1 MRKRSQRYQQ
11 KMAKAY
17 EQAVQPR
24 IFVEGQLVLRAIE
37 SVRKN
42 NSGSSKFVLK
52 WEGPYVVKEA

>member
-1 MRKRSQRYQQ
+1 
-11 KMAKAY
+11 MAKAY
-17 EQAVQPR
+17 EQVVQPR